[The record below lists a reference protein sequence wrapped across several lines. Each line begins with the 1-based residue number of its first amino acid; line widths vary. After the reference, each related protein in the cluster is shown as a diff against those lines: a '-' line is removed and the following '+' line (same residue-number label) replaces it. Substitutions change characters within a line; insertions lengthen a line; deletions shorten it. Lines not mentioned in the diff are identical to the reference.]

1 MTRNLCANLLS
12 GKKLRGHNQSFKSI
26 DCFPFYANFEFT
38 MYKYIT
44 TERTTIYKKKNYKRQ
59 IFQNELVAI
68 LAEENI

>member
-44 TERTTIYKKKNYKRQ
+44 TERTTIYKKQKLQEADFSK
-59 IFQNELVAI
+59 
-68 LAEENI
+68 